1 MVYEMEIQRR
11 EQEKEELTDPGPSW
25 KRGVDAEPDWET
37 SSFLAS
43 GLSLLTDFLQTLHCL
58 TAVGT
63 CMCAKSLQSCL
74 TLCDPVDSSPPSFS
88 VHGVL

>member
-11 EQEKEELTDPGPSW
+11 EQEKEELTDSGPSW

-43 GLSLLTDFLQTLHCL
+43 RLSLLTDFLQTLHCL
-58 TAVGT
+58 TAVRT
-63 CMCAKSLQSCL
+63 CMRAKSLQSCL
-74 TLCDPVDSSPPSFS
+74 TLCDPVDSSPPGFS